1 MAIEFSLTT
10 NQKENAKAIA
20 RRRVETEVYATAIM
34 AGVDPES
41 LEFIDGNFTWVPTQ
55 DNDAWTHPH
64 ELRLRQVL
72 DVYQSILNN
81 EW

>member
-1 MAIEFSLTT
+1 MAIEFSLTPS
-10 NQKENAKAIA
+10 QKENARSVA

-34 AGVDPES
+34 AGVDPEN
-41 LEFIDGNFTWVPTQ
+41 LEFIDGHFTWEPGQ
-55 DNDAWTHPH
+55 DDSAWTHPH

-72 DVYQSILNN
+72 NVYQSILNN